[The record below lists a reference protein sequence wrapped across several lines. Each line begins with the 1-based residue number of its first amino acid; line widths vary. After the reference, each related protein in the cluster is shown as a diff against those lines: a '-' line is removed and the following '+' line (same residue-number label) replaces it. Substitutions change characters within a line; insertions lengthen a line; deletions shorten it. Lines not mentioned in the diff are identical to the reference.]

1 MSVHKAV
8 MIKEVLDFLN
18 PQTGQ
23 TFIDCTLG
31 GGHYSLEIAKLVGKK
46 GRVLAIEWDKK
57 AKDRFD
63 RLIKSENISNIKT
76 VLDNFANLKD
86 IAQKEKIDEDSC
98 SGIVFDLGLSSDQ
111 LADTSRGFSFKTDA
125 PLNMAFSKDL
135 EDKTLEIVNNYSL
148 KDLIKIFKD
157 YGEDPHAYRVS
168 RAIVSKRRKERIAR
182 VKQLLEIIESSLPI
196 KILKKKK
203 IHPATLY
210 FQALRIATNDE
221 LNNLSSALESSIDL
235 VKKGGKI
242 VVVSFHS
249 GEDRIVK
256 NFFRDNAKACKCRP
270 NDLICS
276 CQGPRLK
283 ILTKKPLVATFEEV
297 QNNPR
302 ARSAKLRAAEKI
314 Y

>member
-1 MSVHKAV
+1 MSVHKPV

-18 PQTGQ
+18 PQAGQ

-31 GGHYSLEIAKLVGKK
+31 GGHYSSEIAKLVGKM

-57 AKDRFD
+57 AKERFD
-63 RLIKSENISNIKT
+63 RLIKSENKSNIKT
-76 VLDNFANLKD
+76 VLDNFANLKN
-86 IAQKEKIDEDSC
+86 IAQREKIDEKSV

-111 LADTSRGFSFKTDA
+111 LADSSRGFSFQTDA

-135 EDKTLEIVNNYSL
+135 EDKTIEIVNKYSL

-168 RAIVSKRRKERIAR
+168 RAIVFKRRKERIAR

-196 KILKKKK
+196 KSLKKKK

-221 LNNLSSALESSIDL
+221 LNNLSSALYSSIDL
-235 VKKGGKI
+235 LKEGGKI

-249 GEDRIVK
+249 GEDRIAK
-256 NFFRDNAKACKCRP
+256 NFFRDNAKTCKCRP
-270 NDLICS
+270 SDLICS

-283 ILTKKPLVATFEEV
+283 ILTKKPLIATNEEI

-302 ARSAKLRAAEKI
+302 SRSAKLRAVEKI

>member
-1 MSVHKAV
+1 MSVHKPV

-18 PQTGQ
+18 PQAGQ

-31 GGHYSLEIAKLVGKK
+31 AGHYSSEIAKLVRKK
-46 GRVLAIEWDKK
+46 GKVLAIEWDSQ
-57 AKDRFD
+57 AKERFD
-63 RLIKSENISNIKT
+63 RLIKDENKLNIKT
-76 VLDNFANLKD
+76 VLDNFANLKN
-86 IAQKEKIDEDSC
+86 IAKREKIDENSC

-111 LADTSRGFSFKTDA
+111 LADSSRGFSFQTDA
-125 PLNMAFSKDL
+125 PLNMAFSKEL
-135 EDKTLEIVNNYSL
+135 EGKTLEIVNNYSL

-168 RAIVSKRRKERIAR
+168 RAIVSRRRKERIAR

-196 KILKKKK
+196 KTLKKKK

-210 FQALRIATNDE
+210 FQALRIETNDE
-221 LNNLSSALESSIDL
+221 LNNLLSALQSSLNLI
-235 VKKGGKI
+235 KKGGKI

-256 NFFRDNAKACKCRP
+256 NFFRDNAKSCKCRP

-276 CQGPRLK
+276 CLGPRLK
-283 ILTKKPLVATFEEV
+283 ILTKKPLIATNEEI

-302 ARSAKLRAAEKI
+302 SRSAKLRAAEKI